1 MSIPSEPAERPG
13 SRNAKRRGLY
23 GRNPPVVKLAAP
35 RLCYA
40 WRLPEMIHPHASD
53 EVTDH
58 IASIEMHRQEIE
70 RESGLEASRNYAMPR
85 LQELLKSEQEAAQQG
100 GTEHPHAANIE
111 AVNAAIRKV
120 QSLQR
125 GGQRQGQG
133 QGQGRQKFRGARPG
147 GQGQGGQGGQGQ
159 P

>member
-85 LQELLKSEQEAAQQG
+85 LQELLKTEQDASQQPAEG
-100 GTEHPHAANIE
+100 IPHAANIE

-120 QSLQR
+120 QSLGR
-125 GGQRQGQG
+125 GGGGGGRGQQR
-133 QGQGRQKFRGARPG
+133 RRG
-147 GQGQGGQGGQGQ
+147 
-159 P
+159 